1 MLLSKQQQYV
11 LDVLRRL
18 GCARETQLQALLQA
32 RFFPPDKAVPPGFL
46 EGMLR
51 QLRCGSVQVRRQE
64 DVIFL
69 PERPPDERLLEAVDV
84 MLQLSGAAPSDFWAE
99 GGGPVLLRF
108 SVAGRRVGLF
118 AVVHAG
124 GLIGP
129 DARSPPAVSRAER
142 VVVLLPGGSPPPALP
157 IPNTVF
163 YALRQK
169 DGSHRFFAREGT

>member
-46 EGMLR
+46 EAMLR

-108 SVAGRRVGLF
+108 SVAGRRSHRPRRALAPRREQGRT
-118 AVVHAG
+118 G
-124 GLIGP
+124 GGP
-129 DARSPPAVSRAER
+129 APGRQPPAGAAHPQHGVLRPAAER
-142 VVVLLPGGSPPPALP
+142 RLPPLLCPGRNL
-157 IPNTVF
+157 T
-163 YALRQK
+163 
-169 DGSHRFFAREGT
+169 